1 MSGRRHRPLILG
13 ILLSLLALPSYG
25 KASLEYVGT
34 YVWSLPEAD
43 FGGFSGVEISE
54 DGSEFYALSDR
65 AQIRWGRIER
75 DASGRIRGM
84 SMSGRAR
91 LQDSKGRM
99 LEPGWQGDSE
109 GLALDPDGGFWVSFE
124 GLDRVARYDDPDRR
138 AIRLP
143 VPDEFEALPI
153 NRGLEA
159 LAADPD
165 GTLFS
170 IPELLAEGEDSF
182 PIWRFRD
189 GEWDQP
195 FRLPGSHK
203 WQAVGADIGPDGRLY
218 LLERYFRGLLG
229 FQSRVRSFA
238 MAEDGI
244 SDEEVLLESSTLQYD
259 NLEGISAWSD
269 GIGIRITMISDDNF
283 LPVQRTELV
292 EYRVV
297 N

>member
-1 MSGRRHRPLILG
+1 MSGRRHRPLILAV
-13 ILLSLLALPSYG
+13 LLSMLALPTYG
-25 KASLEYVGT
+25 KASVEYVGT

-43 FGGFSGVEISE
+43 FGGFSAIEVSQ
-54 DGSEFYALSDR
+54 DGSEFHVLSDR
-65 AQIRWGRIER
+65 AQIRWGQIER

-91 LQDSKGRM
+91 LQDSKGNM

-109 GLALDPDGGFWVSFE
+109 GLALDPKGGFWVSFE
-124 GLDRVARYDDPDRR
+124 GLDRVARYDDPDSP

-143 VPDEFEALPI
+143 VPDEFEDLPV

-159 LAADPD
+159 LAVDRD
-165 GTLFS
+165 GTLYTL
-170 IPELLAEGEDSF
+170 PELIAEGEDSF
-182 PIWRFRD
+182 PVWRFR
-189 GEWDQP
+189 GGVWDQP
-195 FRLPGSHK
+195 FRLPGSGK

-229 FQSRVRSFA
+229 FQSRVRRFA
-238 MAEDGI
+238 MAEDGL
-244 SDEEVLLESSTLQYD
+244 SDEEVLFESATLQYD

-269 GIGIRITMISDDNF
+269 GTGIRITMISDDNF
-283 LPVQRTELV
+283 LPFQRTELV
-292 EYRVV
+292 EYRVL